1 MPVPSHGI
9 TASVIQEMM
18 PAYTLSNDLLQ
29 ATFAALP
36 PPPADASPAWR
47 QARMTRLLKEVTAFM
62 PADATQARLASQ
74 ILIVRGLADTLA
86 AQVHEPGVSAER
98 TYRLSRGAAEMQRTG
113 VMLERQLAR
122 SQQLPVPFLGTVL
135 SGEVDLAALEVVWC
149 GIPAREVVE
158 PEVTPV

>member
-47 QARMTRLLKEVTAFM
+47 QARMTRLPQEVTAFM

-86 AQVHEPGVSAER
+86 AQAYEPAISEER
-98 TYRLSRGAAEMQRTG
+98 MYRLSRGAAEMLRMG
-113 VMLERQLAR
+113 ALLERQLAR
-122 SQQLPVPFLGTVL
+122 SQQQPVPFFGTVL
-135 SGEVDLAALEVVWC
+135 SGE
-149 GIPAREVVE
+149 
-158 PEVTPV
+158 

>member
-1 MPVPSHGI
+1 MSAPSHGI
-9 TASVIQEMM
+9 TTSVIQEMM

-36 PPPADASPAWR
+36 APPAGATAAWR
-47 QARMTRLLKEVTAFM
+47 QTRMARLLQELTAFM

-98 TYRLSRGAAEMQRTG
+98 MYRLSRG
-113 VMLERQLAR
+113 
-122 SQQLPVPFLGTVL
+122 
-135 SGEVDLAALEVVWC
+135 
-149 GIPAREVVE
+149 
-158 PEVTPV
+158 